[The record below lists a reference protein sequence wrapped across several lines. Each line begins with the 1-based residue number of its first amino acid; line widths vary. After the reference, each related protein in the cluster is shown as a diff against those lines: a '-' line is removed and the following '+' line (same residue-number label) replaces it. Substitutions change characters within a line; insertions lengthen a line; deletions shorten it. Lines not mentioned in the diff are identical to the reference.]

1 MMHSRVKDCQD
12 TQDYREFKP
21 LLLRFDTFL
30 EAAKSFED
38 IIYIVNESKNKIDDL
53 FQFLENDNQIDK
65 KVDKERK
72 RGLKKVRRAIQDYG
86 DDGIENKILGKVE
99 SAINEMADKT
109 LEAYSKIQG
118 VRGLMYR
125 IMECLAQKKSNYD
138 LDDIVRINQIF
149 K

>member
-1 MMHSRVKDCQD
+1 M
-12 TQDYREFKP
+12 
-21 LLLRFDTFL
+21 
-30 EAAKSFED
+30 
-38 IIYIVNESKNKIDDL
+38 
-53 FQFLENDNQIDK
+53 
-65 KVDKERK
+65 
-72 RGLKKVRRAIQDYG
+72 
-86 DDGIENKILGKVE
+86 LGKVE

-138 LDDIVRINQIF
+138 LDDIVRINKIF